1 MRLGSQFLLLVL
13 LLCDFLIKKP
23 VSLRATAEMTFTSRL
38 SGTICLSLTF
48 LASRSTLPSAASSWT
63 LPFRVRP
70 NRLTVSWRRSP
81 GSTQRGTQG
90 SSCTEVRGHLCLALV
105 ERESYPG
112 LACSST
118 PDHPY
123 VLAFS
128 LIMLHTDAFN
138 KSNKNKM
145 SKADYMKN
153 TRMDGVL
160 PEVLDV
166 SIFYQ
171 PFSRLETCL
180 FLTDNHFRLRP
191 DILR

>member
-1 MRLGSQFLLLVL
+1 M
-13 LLCDFLIKKP
+13 
-23 VSLRATAEMTFTSRL
+23 
-38 SGTICLSLTF
+38 
-48 LASRSTLPSAASSWT
+48 
-63 LPFRVRP
+63 
-70 NRLTVSWRRSP
+70 
-81 GSTQRGTQG
+81 
-90 SSCTEVRGHLCLALV
+90 ALV